1 MGNLRVSN
9 EVVLAKV
16 ETTYGVDA
24 APVPATNAVM
34 VMNVAFNNKPLRMV
48 NRPAIRGFLAELQR
62 VFAGQLGQIKFDVE
76 IKGSGAA
83 GTAPELDPLL
93 RACGLAQTINVGVS
107 VVYQPRSTGF
117 ESTTVYWYEG
127 GRKLHKL
134 TGCVGN
140 MKLKADTG
148 GLPVLSFELTGHVAN
163 PTDQT
168 QPVPTFNTHVP
179 VPAINISAFAL
190 GAVSSINVRK
200 LELDLGWKVVTP
212 PALAAADGYGQIQL
226 TSRFPNGTL
235 ELDAELAS
243 VIDLDTQ
250 LSSGTTW
257 TLASGTFGSV
267 AGNKWALASAA
278 NGMLWLD
285 RNFAEAEGMRVRSMP
300 FQLVESAAGNDD
312 VTLTFT

>member
-24 APVPATNAVM
+24 APTAGSNAVM
-34 VMNVAFNNKPLRMV
+34 VMNVAFDNKPLRMV
-48 NRPAIRGFLAELQR
+48 QRPAIRGFLAELQR
-62 VFAGQLGQIKFDVE
+62 VFAGQLGKIKFDVE

-93 RACGLAQTINVGVS
+93 RACGLSQTINAGVS
-107 VVYQPRSTGF
+107 VVYQPRSSGF

-127 GRKLHKL
+127 GRKQHKL

-140 MKLKADTG
+140 MKLKCDTG

-179 VPAINISAFAL
+179 APAINISAFAL
-190 GAVSSINVRK
+190 GAISAINVRK
-200 LELDLGWKVVTP
+200 LELDLGWKVITP
-212 PALAAADGYGQIQL
+212 PALAAADGYGNIQL
-226 TSRFPNGTL
+226 VSRFPNGVL
-235 ELDAELAS
+235 EMDAELAS
-243 VIDLDTQ
+243 VIDLDSQ
-250 LSSGTTW
+250 LSSGAVW
-257 TLASGTFGSV
+257 TLTAGTFGAV
-267 AGNKWALASAA
+267 AGNKWALTSAA
-278 NGMLWLD
+278 SGMYWTD
-285 RNFAEAEGMRVRSMP
+285 RNFAESEGLRVRSMP
-300 FQLVESAAGNDD
+300 FGLVESTAGNDD